1 MKSWIIFWDM
11 WKGYWGHISAFTN
24 KVFWEHSHACFVAYC
39 PWLPLCHNDRV
50 LSLQKRPCDM
60 QNPKVYFLAHYENC
74 LPTPLYKDLS
84 FKVWVT
90 LLSFASRRQTQWHS
104 KRATRIPLLASWPS
118 TCVIRNSWRACF
130 SHLIPY
136 DWADPSSKLI
146 CSHEGLMMVAKG
158 GTGLLRC
165 PFIMATDQHP
175 GRDLCMTII
184 LQKKAVLHP

>member
-1 MKSWIIFWDM
+1 MCYCAIQIAEHCPWANFSPPWSKNAFTSLNRWKNSKMKSWIIFWDM

-136 DWADPSSKLI
+136 DWADPSS
-146 CSHEGLMMVAKG
+146 
-158 GTGLLRC
+158 
-165 PFIMATDQHP
+165 MAF
-175 GRDLCMTII
+175 RE
-184 LQKKAVLHP
+184 